1 MLYTCLGIFLARAI
15 DVTLGTISTINLVKG
30 KKYIAA
36 ILAFFEVLLWFIV
49 VKKAL
54 NPNVSSFLIPFFYAL
69 GYAVGTILGSFI
81 SEKFISGIVS
91 IQAIIKEKYEKEIIK
106 QIKSNGYGVSVI
118 EIKDA
123 YTKEKQNMLF
133 IEANKKSIKEIT
145 SIIKDIDKN
154 AFITINDAK
163 IFQNKVVK

>member
-15 DVTLGTISTINLVKG
+15 DVTLGTISTINLVNG
-30 KKYIAA
+30 KKYFAA
-36 ILAFFEVLLWFIV
+36 LLSFFEVLLWFMV

-54 NPNVSSFLIPFFYAL
+54 NPDVSNFLIPFFYAL

-81 SEKFISGIVS
+81 SEKFINGIVS
-91 IQAIIKEKYEKEIIK
+91 IQAVIKEKYEKEIIQNLK
-106 QIKSNGYGVSVI
+106 LNDYGVSII
-118 EIKDA
+118 ELKDT

-133 IEANKKSIKEIT
+133 IEANKKSINKIT

-154 AFITINDAK
+154 AFITTNDAK
-163 IFQNKVVK
+163 LILNNIIK